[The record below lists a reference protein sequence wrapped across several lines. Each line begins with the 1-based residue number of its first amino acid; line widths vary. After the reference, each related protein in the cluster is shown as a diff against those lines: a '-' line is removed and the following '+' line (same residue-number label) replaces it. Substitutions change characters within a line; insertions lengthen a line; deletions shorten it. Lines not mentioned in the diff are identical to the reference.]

1 MFCVYISLFVLN
13 NTYGRVAS
21 MLSPKD
27 RGDNLIN
34 IRDSEIHPLYTIESA
49 YISKKCKYLATNII
63 YSDTL

>member
-1 MFCVYISLFVLN
+1 
-13 NTYGRVAS
+13 

-34 IRDSEIHPLYTIESA
+34 IRDSEIHPLYTTESA

-63 YSDTL
+63 YSDIL